1 MRLIDLFD
9 QLTYGELSQLSMGGV
24 DELGIQIEH
33 YPKIITHI
41 NLALTEVYK
50 RFPLNSG
57 EVEVQMVDG
66 IQTYIL
72 SSDYAVTNTAS
83 TKPNKYIVDTE
94 IEPFEDDVLRVEK
107 VIDEEGKV
115 LYLNDTQE
123 AWSVFT
129 PAYNKIQVPY
139 SDSANT
145 VFVTY
150 RADHKKIPKD
160 LTEEDIA
167 AYEVDV
173 PLSHLEPVLLYVAG
187 RIHTAMSTVEGVNE
201 GSVYMARFEA
211 SCNKITDLNL
221 FNNDNTTNTKLI
233 TRGFV

>member
-1 MRLIDLFD
+1 MRLKDLFD
-9 QLTYGELSQLSMGGV
+9 QLTYGELSQLSMGG
-24 DELGIQIEH
+24 DGELGVQAEH
-33 YPKIITHI
+33 YPKIIAHL

-50 RFPLNSG
+50 RFPLSTG

-72 SSDYAVTNTAS
+72 SSDYAVTNTES
-83 TKPNKYIVDTE
+83 TKLNKYIIDTE
-94 IEPFEDDVLRVEK
+94 SEPFGDDVLRIEK
-107 VIDEEGKV
+107 VIDEEGKI
-115 LYLNDTQE
+115 LFLNDTEE

-150 RADHKKIPKD
+150 RADHKTIPNELSEVD
-160 LTEEDIA
+160 TR

-173 PLSHLEPVLLYVAG
+173 PLSHLEPVLLYIAG
-187 RIHTAMSTVEGVNE
+187 RVYTAMSTIEGINE

-211 SCNKITDLNL
+211 SCAKITDLNL
-221 FNNDNTTNTKLI
+221 VINDNTTNTKLI
-233 TRGFV
+233 DRGFA